1 MAFFSVEY
9 TLKHTSRLALLM
21 LCTFAIAMQAQA
33 YRIGENSGTVS
44 TPASYST
51 GTTASNTKN
60 IAGFTNLTATLSI
73 NSGTYT
79 ISNFGCGTFGLSACT
94 APYLQLSNNDVLGAR
109 ETNVTNNATSSM
121 FTPALPINN
130 TRTASA
136 SNMPAW
142 RVVHSVGGCPKTSSN
157 ECTTGNN
164 TITLSFNRPVLNPVI
179 HLSELGGLLG
189 TEGNPTATVHTR
201 LTINQVNGGSASAA
215 TLELLS
221 SNSNLQ
227 VVSPNK
233 IQTTNNAAGS
243 TISCTSGGTNTGCGS
258 IRVKG
263 TISSIRFSSAIYIN
277 RMTGDA
283 TADTGDGY
291 AIAVTVDED
300 FGDAPA
306 SYDNDTTNGAASHVV
321 GELYLGG
328 GIGIDKTDVLNYSN
342 APLTTNNG
350 TVGDTNDNGVTFN
363 PINGLS
369 IGATTTAAVSV
380 SAHTQT
386 ANVCGWIDFNV
397 NGVFDNTNERACT
410 SSPAGAVSAVTLTWT
425 IPTGASVTAGTRQGR
440 VRVSYDTTNVQNPTG
455 RLDSGEVEDH
465 LVTVNALTGGTPLS
479 CGSNMY
485 ALLGDTTN
493 GFKSIRRLSTT
504 GTPSGTTYTVT
515 DDPNSAPTN
524 TNAALA
530 VSSDGTKIFVPT
542 DYETLWVYDVNGGG
556 AGTGAVV
563 SNNAFATR
571 SSSVRMLRATVTN
584 NNIGYFGATNQLYR
598 FSTTSPFT
606 VSAPVTMTVINP
618 ASFGSLS
625 PAPSVSGSGDFFA
638 DSNGSLFLSVNP
650 TGQTFID
657 TFRIAANGN
666 TIFLGRITQGVTSD
680 TYGGYA
686 ALPTGVYASSSA
698 GRIVSVDFD
707 DFIASET
714 ATASSAA
721 GNSDLASCYY
731 PLLSP
736 NVVVQKTAT
745 KVAGSSGTIVRSGDT
760 LEYNIVVR
768 NTGTLATA
776 GATFQDSI
784 PAGTTYVA
792 GSTFYNY
799 NTSTKAAT
807 ALADDAGGVMPF
819 VTERHIESPG
829 QGDGT
834 LLVDKTTGST
844 TADRDKEVL
853 ITFRVTV
860 NAGAVSVQN
869 QGIAKYIDD
878 PGPPTYTSIV
888 SDDPGTPATN
898 DSTNISVENA
908 DLVITKDDAVTS
920 VVAGGATT
928 YTITVTNNGPFD
940 VTNPVIADPQV
951 VGIVQKTVTCA
962 VPASGTAVCPTVA
975 NLTLANFKAGIAIPA
990 IPVGQSVIFTLT
1002 ADISATSGTVSNVAT
1017 ITSTITDPDTSNN
1030 TATDSNTVTAPTAIT
1045 ADTPQKEARFTAVP
1059 DLPTIYRGAGG
1070 SQIITITNNGP
1081 DSATNA
1087 IATFKPVTQTGVS
1100 VTAVSVVGGGVCTFA
1115 AGEWTCPTIPTVAN
1129 AGTFQLNVTYA
1140 TTSAAALGQAPQ
1152 AEIRVK
1158 SDEFNPGSGVNETLY
1173 KVWGSN
1179 QTNEIRPNGAFWV
1192 GYEGTGGTT
1201 AVGTAYDEANPILNA
1216 WPATQA
1222 SPTGAYLVTANPSRR
1237 TSVYAA
1243 SSTSAAP
1250 TISRIVTN
1258 MSTDVNKS
1266 VVLPLLS
1273 NEYAG
1278 DNRRAWEYR
1287 TGIYVPTAQ
1296 SLSFCIANTSVGID
1310 DGAYI
1315 MVDGVVQAT
1324 QDTYVGGGIV
1334 SASVSLGAGYH
1345 ALVYRISNQNTAANS
1360 AEVGAGGYGSIGVS
1374 TSGTCNT
1381 SGFDQWGNTAVPASV
1396 NIIDAADLS
1405 VTKTNSV
1412 SAVNAGGTTSY
1423 SIVVSNA
1430 GPSMADAA
1438 VFQDAAATGLTKT
1451 SVSCVAAGGAVC
1463 PTTPTVAQIEAG
1475 LAIPTL
1481 PSGGSVTFTVGANV
1495 TATSGSV
1502 ANIATVTAP
1511 AGTTEINS
1519 ANNSATDTDGVL
1531 SADLV
1536 ITKSGPSTAKAGD
1549 YLTYTLKVWNKGP
1562 TAVTDAVVTDIVPSQ
1577 LSGVYMRCTATGS
1590 ATCGSFAASTSGSN
1604 TRSATT
1610 LNLPADAT
1618 GNTHYVTY
1626 QITALA
1632 YSTGALTNTATVS
1645 SATMPELNNADN
1657 SASQATT
1664 ITVDAPVTTGNAAD
1678 QCLAADAR
1686 NVLTPTSFTSY
1697 SANHATQTLTA
1708 VINNANTAKGTGTNG
1723 ALVLTGKASWS
1734 YGNPHITAATL
1745 TLNVNGTAYAVLT
1758 TVGASSNP
1766 NQATWTALN
1775 GATISPATVTL
1786 GSYNQVNTAVDFTL
1800 TLPTTVTTVNTAT
1813 AVFQNI
1819 SPTGSASV
1827 AGDDVGVQLNGVLQC
1842 LPKTDLSISKT
1853 NSVSVL
1859 NAGGSTS
1866 YSVVVTNT
1874 GSSAADGAVFQDAAV
1889 AGLSKTSVSCVSAGG
1904 AVCPTTP
1911 TVAQI
1916 EAGLAIPTLP
1926 SGGSATFTVGANVTA
1941 ASGSVS
1947 NTATVSVPSG
1957 TLDTNSANNSATDTD
1972 TVTPRADLSITKTN
1986 GVTNV
1991 NAGASTSYSIVV
2003 SNAGPS
2009 AANAA
2014 VFQDAAATGL
2024 TKTSVSCVAAG
2035 SAVCPTSPTVAQIE
2049 AGLAIP
2055 TLPSGGSVTF
2065 TVGATVTAT
2074 SGTFANTA
2082 TITAPSGT
2090 TEINTANNSAT
2101 DTDSVIETSVSIAG
2115 RVFTDNSGTTGNA
2128 SNAYN
2133 SVQDAGEVGLAAV
2146 TVQLTN
2152 CSNTILAS
2160 TKTDALGDYTFNV
2173 LQNSL
2178 SAPNFCVVEQ
2188 NGVGY
2193 TSVSGTSGYSRSADS
2208 ITLAKTAA
2216 TSYSGHNFGDA
2227 RLGLMLTS
2235 DGQQTTTPAGT
2246 VSYAHTLTTE
2256 AVLTPT
2262 FATTTSQQPNNAA
2275 DQSWTTLLYLDNNC
2289 NGQVDGS
2296 EAPVGTLPTLLPN
2309 QSVCVVQRVNA
2320 PASASNGA
2328 QHVASLSASYV
2339 ATVQGGATLNGN
2351 SQTRTDTTLVGTAGL
2366 DMTKQVR
2373 VVSSCPSNDSSSTGF
2388 VARNTAKNG
2397 DFLEYEIIYTNRS
2410 ARNLSEVVVRD
2421 AVPSTALFKSALC
2434 MSTPSGAACA
2444 VGSTPAVNA
2453 NGTLRWN
2460 ITGPVA
2466 PNAQGRVRFCVQVPA
2481 LAEGP
2486 Q

>member
-1 MAFFSVEY
+1 
-9 TLKHTSRLALLM
+9 
-21 LCTFAIAMQAQA
+21 
-33 YRIGENSGTVS
+33 
-44 TPASYST
+44 
-51 GTTASNTKN
+51 
-60 IAGFTNLTATLSI
+60 
-73 NSGTYT
+73 
-79 ISNFGCGTFGLSACT
+79 
-94 APYLQLSNNDVLGAR
+94 
-109 ETNVTNNATSSM
+109 
-121 FTPALPINN
+121 
-130 TRTASA
+130 
-136 SNMPAW
+136 
-142 RVVHSVGGCPKTSSN
+142 
-157 ECTTGNN
+157 
-164 TITLSFNRPVLNPVI
+164 
-179 HLSELGGLLG
+179 
-189 TEGNPTATVHTR
+189 
-201 LTINQVNGGSASAA
+201 
-215 TLELLS
+215 
-221 SNSNLQ
+221 
-227 VVSPNK
+227 
-233 IQTTNNAAGS
+233 
-243 TISCTSGGTNTGCGS
+243 
-258 IRVKG
+258 
-263 TISSIRFSSAIYIN
+263 
-277 RMTGDA
+277 
-283 TADTGDGY
+283 
-291 AIAVTVDED
+291 
-300 FGDAPA
+300 
-306 SYDNDTTNGAASHVV
+306 
-321 GELYLGG
+321 
-328 GIGIDKTDVLNYSN
+328 LNYSTSVLGSPN
-342 APLTTNNG
+342 AG
-350 TVGDTNDNGVTFN
+350 GADADDNGVNFAS
-363 PINGLS
+363 INGLS
-369 IGATTTAAVSV
+369 IGATTTADVTVST
-380 SAHTQT
+380 HTAT
-386 ANVCGWIDFNV
+386 ARVCGWIDFNV
-397 NGVFDNTNERACT
+397 NGTFETNERSTCID
-410 SSPAGAVSAVTLTWT
+410 SPAGAASTPQLTWT
-425 IPTGASVTAGTRQGR
+425 IPAGASVTAGTRQGR

-455 RLDSGEVEDH
+455 RLDSGEVEDA
-465 LVTVNALTGGTPLS
+465 LVIVNAVGSIPPLN
-479 CGSNMY
+479 CATNMY
-485 ALLGDTTN
+485 ALLGKATSPASFRTIATVN
-493 GFKSIRRLSTT
+493 PLT
-504 GTPSGTTYTVT
+504 GAVGTTVT
-515 DDPNSAPTN
+515 QVPTPNSETSAFS
-524 TNAALA
+524 AALA
-530 VSSDGTKIFVPT
+530 ISSDGTKVFVPVA
-542 DYETLWVYDVNGGG
+542 DGTLRVYDV
-556 AGTGAVV
+556 AT
-563 SNNAFATR
+563 NAWVANAAIPNSPR
-571 SSSVRMLRATVTN
+571 ALRATVTN
-584 NNIGYFGATNQLYR
+584 NGIGYLSESTNLYR
-598 FSTTSPFT
+598 FSTTAPYT
-606 VSAPVTMTVINP
+606 VTGPVTINVINP
-618 ASFGSLS
+618 SAYGSLS
-625 PAPSVSGSGDFFA
+625 PAPTITGSGDFFA
-638 DSNGSLFLSVNP
+638 DSSGNLFLSVN
-650 TGQTFID
+650 TAGTAFLD

-666 TIFLGRITQGVTSD
+666 AIFLGRISSGVTAD

-686 ALPTGVYASSSA
+686 ALPSGIYASSTA
-698 GRIVSVDFD
+698 GRVLSVSFD
-707 DFIASET
+707 DFSATQTVGAST
-714 ATASSAA
+714 VSASS
-721 GNSDLASCYY
+721 DLSSCYY
-731 PLLSP
+731 PLLTP

-768 NTGTLATA
+768 NIGTLATA

-819 VTERHIESPG
+819 VTERHIESPE

-1502 ANIATVTAP
+1502 ANVATITAPAGTTEINSANNSATDTDTVTPRADLSISKTNSVTSVNAGGTTSYSIVISNGGPSAANAAVFQDAAATGLTKTSVSCVAAGGAVCPTTPTVAQIEAGLAIPTLPSGGSVTFTVGANVTATSGSVANIATVTAPAGTTEINSANNSATDTDTVTPNADLSITKTNSVSAVNAGGTTSYSIVISNGGPSAANAAVFQDAAATGLTKTSVSCVAAGGAVCPTTPTVAQIEAGLAIPTLPSGGSVTFTVGANVTATSGSVANIATVTAP

-1800 TLPTTVTTVNTAT
+1800 TLPTMVTTVNTAT

-1866 YSVVVTNT
+1866 YSVVVTNA